1 MMMLLLGPAVE
12 RAVERAAERAA
23 VQQPRVVANVK
34 KFLPN
39 KPGSVPLLST
49 PHTHT
54 HMLHTHSHT
63 HTHTHQ
69 QLLRWNSLT
78 ADGGS
83 LA

>member
-1 MMMLLLGPAVE
+1 LLLLMMLLLGPAV
-12 RAVERAAERAA
+12 ERAA

-54 HMLHTHSHT
+54 HVTHTFTYT
-63 HTHTHQ
+63 HTHTPAAVALE
-69 QLLRWNSLT
+69 QLDS
-78 ADGGS
+78 
-83 LA
+83 